1 MTEKQLTN
9 GQRILKEIRSL
20 RETINRW
27 ETLTKIRCIIIQN
40 YDSSGFPKE
49 FEEREVLN
57 YIDVSKFQE
66 EVVSNLKNKVKE
78 LQEEFNNL

>member
-27 ETLTKIRCIIIQN
+27 ETLTKIRCIVIQN
-40 YDSSGFPKE
+40 YDNSGFPQE